1 MSEAAS
7 TQCHISPLTT
17 HNTLWQKTK
26 KNPSPRTIHKT
37 LWQKDKEKSPAG
49 YYSNRGFSFS
59 ILT

>member
-26 KNPSPRTIHKT
+26 KNPQLDITPTGDFPF
-37 LWQKDKEKSPAG
+37 L
-49 YYSNRGFSFS
+49 F
-59 ILT
+59 